1 MSNEYGI
8 STRVCEECGED
19 LPLTATVFDRDNHD
33 ELGFKRICKRCRS
46 VTRQK
51 KEDQKLDERLQR
63 FDKATIVALE
73 KAIDQGTSV
82 PHMAEIWEQVISL
95 LGGVGGFAGHIVA
108 QMMATPLGKKERT
121 AMLSML
127 IKLGDTVTKSG
138 VATVPMDML
147 TDEDLERMHKTQ
159 LQMLLNN
166 QKAVAESYKLLDDHT
181 KKEELR
187 HQQIQA
193 KFVQLQQ
200 QDEIERAQEDAP

>member
-1 MSNEYGI
+1 MNNRFGI
-8 STRVCEECGED
+8 STRTCEECGQE

-33 ELGFKRICKRCRS
+33 ELGFKRICKQCRS
-46 VTRQK
+46 LTRQK

-63 FDKATIVALE
+63 FDNATMVALE
-73 KAIDQGTSV
+73 KAIDEGTSV
-82 PHMAEIWEQVISL
+82 PHMAEVWEKVISL

-138 VATVPMDML
+138 VATIPMDML

-159 LQMLLNN
+159 LQALLNN
-166 QKAVAESYKLLDDHT
+166 QNAMAEPYKLLEEHSNKQEAKQ
-181 KKEELR
+181 KKMQAQFVKW
-187 HQQIQA
+187 QQE
-193 KFVQLQQ
+193 
-200 QDEIERAQEDAP
+200 DEIERAQEDSP